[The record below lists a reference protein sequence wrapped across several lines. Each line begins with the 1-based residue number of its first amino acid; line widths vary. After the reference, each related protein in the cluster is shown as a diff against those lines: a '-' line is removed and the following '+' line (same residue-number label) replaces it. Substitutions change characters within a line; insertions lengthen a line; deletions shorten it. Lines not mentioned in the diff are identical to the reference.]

1 MKFSFKILAV
11 LMAVLFVA
19 GCVATTALADPAT
32 ADEIYSI
39 TFAVKGEGTVV
50 VTDRQ
55 GNLIA
60 EIKGDNTETI
70 NVDCNITISTKEG
83 IDLKG
88 NIRCSDTK
96 CGFSDDGKKL
106 YLNCAASKLDST
118 VTVTFPKGSQNSS
131 EPESSKPESSNES
144 SNTSG
149 GNEPD
154 PNAPIRTVTFDIG
167 FGGSVVLAG
176 ENVSVSNQSRNF
188 VKRDGD
194 KIEFTATANAGYEI
208 ETFTVGGE
216 AVPAEGSSYTYY
228 LNVTQTVKI
237 VVTFRSLN
245 GNNDN
250 ENEISAADINWESES
265 ISINLIGGK
274 KVKRD
279 VLNRISAL
287 NPTAGKYVEF
297 ISENGVIYVPYGG
310 LFVGMGEVAD
320 MSVSKITS
328 GTEFDAVA
336 NALSQSGE
344 KFGLFGINTAGNLL
358 PENTLVAFKLGT
370 EFANKPV
377 SLHSLSN
384 GNLSL
389 NQNGTEVVSADGLSQ
404 KFIYNNEPVLVCVA
418 AAENN
423 VTVEIII
430 PASGGNASPAG
441 VNLVNK
447 GDSFSYTV
455 NAAECFVIKEITQNG
470 VALEGVAGK
479 SVYKGALVAD
489 GDYTVNIQFEAVEI
503 TDDGGSNTGTIVVVL
518 VIIIVALL
526 GAAALFVVKWK
537 QEKF

>member
-118 VTVTFPKGSQNSS
+118 VTVTFPEGSQNSS
-131 EPESSKPESSNES
+131 EPESSEPESSD
-144 SNTSG
+144 TSG

-154 PNAPIRTVTFDIG
+154 PNAPIRTITFDIG

-328 GTEFDAVA
+328 GAEFDAVA
-336 NALSQSGE
+336 NALSQNGE
-344 KFGLFGINTAGNLL
+344 KFALFGINTAGNLL
-358 PENTLVAFKLGT
+358 PENTLVAFKLGA

-389 NQNGTEVVSADGLSQ
+389 NQNGTEVVSTDGLSQ

-455 NAAECFVIKEITQNG
+455 NAAEGFVIKEITQNG